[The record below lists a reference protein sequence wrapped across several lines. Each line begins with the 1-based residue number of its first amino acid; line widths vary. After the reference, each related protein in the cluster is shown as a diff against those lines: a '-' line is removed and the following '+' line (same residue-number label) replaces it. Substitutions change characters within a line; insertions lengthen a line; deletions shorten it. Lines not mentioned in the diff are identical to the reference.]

1 VLLPPQLK
9 NFRNLNQLVEALRPS
24 VDAARV
30 GKLDG
35 GRYECVHVLVVVC
48 GCMYVHE
55 HACMCVCVCVCMCMS
70 LCICVSVWEEKY
82 ECQISVQWGRVGC
95 GERCGGAG
103 LLVSIRRSTMEF
115 E

>member
-1 VLLPPQLK
+1 MLLPPQLK

-55 HACMCVCVCVCMCMS
+55 RACVHVC
-70 LCICVSVWEEKY
+70 LCLCLYVY
-82 ECQISVQWGRVGC
+82 ECVYMRKCVG
-95 GERCGGAG
+95 GK
-103 LLVSIRRSTMEF
+103 I
-115 E
+115 

>member
-48 GCMYVHE
+48 GCLHVHE
-55 HACMCVCVCVCMCMS
+55 RACVHVCLSVSVCV
-70 LCICVSVWEEKY
+70 
-82 ECQISVQWGRVGC
+82 
-95 GERCGGAG
+95 
-103 LLVSIRRSTMEF
+103 
-115 E
+115 